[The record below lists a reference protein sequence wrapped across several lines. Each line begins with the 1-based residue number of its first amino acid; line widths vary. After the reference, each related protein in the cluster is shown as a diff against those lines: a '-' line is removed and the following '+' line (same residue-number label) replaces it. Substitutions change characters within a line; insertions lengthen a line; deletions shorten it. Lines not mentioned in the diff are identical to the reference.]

1 MSRTYE
7 VVVVGGGVAGLS
19 GAVTLARARRTVLVV
34 DSGRSREE
42 PAIPGVGRE
51 EVARYGGRGR
61 RRDGHRGRAGG
72 RRLPRRAG
80 RTVPR
85 WWRGGCWWPPG

>member
-51 EVARYGGRGR
+51 EVARYGARSPTGRSPR
-61 RRDGHRGRAGG
+61 SGG
-72 RRLPRRAG
+72 WTAASASRWPA
-80 RTVPR
+80 VPR